1 MYFLCPASPLH
12 QTIMKQHAEIDEC
25 STFALLLVKGLQYPL
40 NSFMTVHNVLIY
52 GVTHGQYVSTSCKV
66 LHVLLKL
73 VDERYDVFSSPDGSA
88 WAELD
93 GLGIAPGTAAIPPRT
108 FADGDDGKNL
118 GQTEKAGCGDVGKH
132 TKNSF

>member
-12 QTIMKQHAEIDEC
+12 QTIMKYHAEIDLYPT
-25 STFALLLVKGLQYPL
+25 SALLLVKGLQYPL
-40 NSFMTVHNVLIY
+40 NSFMIVHKVLIN

-118 GQTEKAGCGDVGKH
+118 GKTEKAGCGDVGKH
-132 TKNSF
+132 MKSSF